1 MKAKRLEE
9 ITNLLE
15 IKGNVEV
22 LQLSSMLNVSPQ
34 TIRQDLSDL
43 ADMNIATRVHGG
55 ATLKKETNTVYPA
68 PARKESQLIE
78 KKQIAKAALS
88 LIHDEDI
95 IIIDSGSTTQEL
107 AKILDKEVIV
117 ITNDPVIVE
126 LLLPNEK
133 VTVFCTGGKLRRKF
147 GYTYV
152 GKDAIE
158 MLKRYHAHKCFIGAS
173 AFDLQRGLMVF
184 SSEEADV
191 KKTIMEVSDQVIG
204 LIDYSKFNQTAFTT
218 FAEISEIDFLITDS
232 RVPESHKKQLAA
244 IGLNVTIG

>member
-15 IKGNVEV
+15 TKRNVEV
-22 LQLSSMLNVSPQ
+22 LQLSDMLNVSPQ
-34 TIRQDLSDL
+34 TIRQDLADL

-68 PARKESQLIE
+68 PARKESHIIE

-88 LIHDEDI
+88 FIHDEDI
-95 IIIDSGSTTQEL
+95 IIMDSGSTTQEL
-107 AKILDKEVIV
+107 AKILDREVIV

-152 GKDAIE
+152 GKDAVE
-158 MLKRYHAHKCFIGAS
+158 MLRRYHAHKCFIGAS

-191 KKTIMEVSDQVIG
+191 KKAIMEVSDQVIG

-218 FAEISEIDFLITDS
+218 FAEISGIDFLITDS
-232 RVPESHKKQLAA
+232 RVPDSSQKQLAD
-244 IGLNVTIG
+244 IGLNMVIG

>member
-1 MKAKRLEE
+1 M
-9 ITNLLE
+9 
-15 IKGNVEV
+15 
-22 LQLSSMLNVSPQ
+22 
-34 TIRQDLSDL
+34 
-43 ADMNIATRVHGG
+43 
-55 ATLKKETNTVYPA
+55 
-68 PARKESQLIE
+68 
-78 KKQIAKAALS
+78 
-88 LIHDEDI
+88 
-95 IIIDSGSTTQEL
+95 
-107 AKILDKEVIV
+107 IV

-133 VTVFCTGGKLRRKF
+133 VTIFCTGGKLRRKF

-191 KKTIMEVSDQVIG
+191 KKTIMDVSDQVIG

-218 FAEISEIDFLITDS
+218 FAEISEIDFLITDG
-232 RVPESHKKQLAA
+232 RIPESPKKRLAA
-244 IGLNVTIG
+244 IGLNVVIG

>member
-1 MKAKRLEE
+1 MKAKRLEK

-15 IKGNVEV
+15 MKGNVEV

-43 ADMNIATRVHGG
+43 VDMNIATRVHGG
-55 ATLKKETNTVYPA
+55 ATLKKEINSVYPA
-68 PARKESQLIE
+68 PARKESHILE

-88 LIHDEDI
+88 FIQDDDI
-95 IIIDSGSTTQEL
+95 IIIDSGSTAQEL
-107 AKILDKEVIV
+107 AKILDREVIA
-117 ITNDPVIVE
+117 ITNDPSIVE

-133 VTVFCTGGKLRRKF
+133 VTVFCTGGRLKRKF

-191 KKTIMEVSDQVIG
+191 KKAIMEASDQIIG

-232 RVPESHKKQLAA
+232 QVPKSCQKQLAD
-244 IGLNVTIG
+244 IGLNMIIG

>member
-15 IKGNVEV
+15 LKGNVEV

-43 ADMNIATRVHGG
+43 VAMNIATRVHGG
-55 ATLKKETNTVYPA
+55 ATLKKDNSTVYPA
-68 PARKESQLIE
+68 PARKESHILE
-78 KKQIAKAALS
+78 KQQIAKTALS

-95 IIIDSGSTTQEL
+95 IIMDSGSTTEEL
-107 AKILDKEVIV
+107 AKVLDKEVIV

-133 VTVFCTGGKLRRKF
+133 VTVFSTGGKLRRKF

-204 LIDYSKFNQTAFTT
+204 LIDYSKFNQTAFTS
-218 FAEISEIDFLITDS
+218 FAEISEIDYLITDN
-232 RVPESHKKQLAA
+232 RVPESSQKQLAA
-244 IGLNVTIG
+244 IGLNVLIG